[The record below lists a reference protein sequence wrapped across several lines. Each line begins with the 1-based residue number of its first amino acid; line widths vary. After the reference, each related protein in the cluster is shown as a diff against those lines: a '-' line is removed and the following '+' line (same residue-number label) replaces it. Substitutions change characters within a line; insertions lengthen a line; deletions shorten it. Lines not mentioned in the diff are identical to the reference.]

1 MEKTKLYAY
10 YFPNWHQDKRND
22 VWHGKGWTEWEVV
35 KCARPRFEG
44 HVQPHVP
51 LWGYEDEADPAV
63 MAKKISV
70 AKEYGIDGFIFDTY
84 YYDDGPYRER
94 CLDEGFLQAPNC
106 EDLEFAVMWCN
117 HDAIYA
123 HPSPRLIVSPTLKS
137 AVVDEEAFVRITDDF
152 IRKYFCKK
160 NYIRIDG
167 KIFFIIYNVEKL
179 INELGGEQ
187 EAQRVFAEFRQ
198 RVRDAGLGEMHLGC
212 VPDIIR
218 DQRNLNREDMNHV
231 LKVLGVDEGI
241 RYWWPCKRDDTE
253 IRVEYSDFVDI
264 GLPTLRI
271 DADFYDIPVN
281 PVVMS
286 GLDQS
291 PRTIQ
296 SEVYEN
302 INLYPWYAII
312 DHCTVAE
319 YERAFR
325 AIRDFTESDAF
336 KGHFIGL
343 IWNEWTEGN
352 FLEPS
357 VRDGYAYLE
366 AVKRL
371 KEER

>member
-1 MEKTKLYAY
+1 MKDAKVYAY

-44 HVQPHVP
+44 HKQPNVP
-51 LWGYEDEADPAV
+51 LWGYEDEADPKV
-63 MAKKISV
+63 MAKKIRV

-94 CLDEGFLQAPNC
+94 CLDEGFLKADNC
-106 EDLEFAVMWCN
+106 EDMEFALMWCN

-152 IRKYFCKK
+152 IHKYFCKK
-160 NYIRIDG
+160 NYMRVDG
-167 KIFFIIYNVEKL
+167 KIFFIIYNVGKL
-179 INELGGEQ
+179 IKELGGEA
-187 EAQRVFAEFRQ
+187 EAARVFAEFRQ

-212 VPDIIR
+212 VPDIIE
-218 DQRNLNREDMNHV
+218 DLLDNPAELNRI

-241 RYWWPCKRDDTE
+241 RYWWPVKYNDNRLT
-253 IRVEYSDFVDI
+253 VEYTDFVDVGI
-264 GLPTLRI
+264 KTFDNDLN
-271 DADFYDIPVN
+271 FYDIPVA

-302 INLYPWYAII
+302 INLYPWYAIV
-312 DHCTVAE
+312 DHCNVAD
-319 YERAFR
+319 YERVLRETLKFVR
-325 AIRDFTESDAF
+325 SDRF
-336 KGHFIGL
+336 KGHFAGL

-357 VRDGYAYLE
+357 VEHGYEYLE
-366 AVKRL
+366 TVKRV
-371 KEER
+371 KSEV